1 MSQSSNTSL
10 ALHEILLGI
19 ADSLNQAQQQ
29 LRNMPPYDEYGRPNT
44 MYQLPYLDFSLQVT
58 SDFESTT
65 QTTNT
70 NTKANLPV
78 MPAIGNIGKV
88 QSGLIRFNPQ
98 SVISTSNN
106 QKSQIAST
114 ISGRFVAVLPN
125 EGMPQVNLTVTTQ
138 GPELKTGIARF
149 NIIVSIAN
157 TLNEKFP
164 NTTVEFNFDAET
176 SQNINS
182 VAVTPPTF
190 SSMEGKTDA
199 NGELTTTIDLNI
211 NDYNNGR
218 TFLIRVN
225 SGSVS
230 KSIAISKT

>member
-1 MSQSSNTSL
+1 MSQSSTTSL

-65 QTTNT
+65 QTSTPISPT
-70 NTKANLPV
+70 I
-78 MPAIGNIGKV
+78 PAIGNIGKV
-88 QSGLIRFNPQ
+88 QSGLLRFNPQ
-98 SVISTSNN
+98 TVVATSNN
-106 QKSQIAST
+106 QKSHIAST
-114 ISGRFVAVLPN
+114 ISGRFVAVMPN
-125 EGMPQVNLTVTTQ
+125 EGVPQVNLTVATQ
-138 GPELKTGIARF
+138 GPELQTSIARF
-149 NIIVSIAN
+149 VINVSIAN

-176 SQNINS
+176 SHNING
-182 VAVTPPTF
+182 VVVTPPVF
-190 SSMEGKTDA
+190 SIMEGKTNL
-199 NGELTTTIDLNI
+199 NGELTATIDLNI

-230 KSIAISKT
+230 KSVAISKT

>member
-65 QTTNT
+65 QTSTP
-70 NTKANLPV
+70 KASPTI
-78 MPAIGNIGKV
+78 PAIGNIGKV
-88 QSGLIRFNPQ
+88 QSGLLRFNPQ
-98 SVISTSNN
+98 AVIATTSNN
-106 QKSQIAST
+106 QKSHIAST

-125 EGMPQVNLTVTTQ
+125 EGVPQVNLTVATQ
-138 GPELKTGIARF
+138 GPELLSGIARF
-149 NIIVSIAN
+149 KITVSIAN

-176 SQNINS
+176 SQNIN
-182 VAVTPPTF
+182 
-190 SSMEGKTDA
+190 GC
-199 NGELTTTIDLNI
+199 
-211 NDYNNGR
+211 
-218 TFLIRVN
+218 
-225 SGSVS
+225 
-230 KSIAISKT
+230 

>member
-70 NTKANLPV
+70 KANPSLPV

-98 SVISTSNN
+98 ATIPTSTN
-106 QKSQIAST
+106 QKSHIAST

-125 EGMPQVNLTVTTQ
+125 EGLPQVNLTVATQ
-138 GPELKTGIARF
+138 GPEIKGGIASF
-149 NIIVSIAN
+149 TITVSIAN

-164 NTTVEFNFDAET
+164 NTTVEFNFDVET
-176 SQNINS
+176 SQNING
-182 VAVTPPTF
+182 VIVTPPVF
-190 SSMEGKTDA
+190 SSMEGKTNL
-199 NGELTTTIDLNI
+199 NGELTTTINLNI

>member
-65 QTTNT
+65 QTNT
-70 NTKANLPV
+70 PASPTI
-78 MPAIGNIGKV
+78 PAIGNIGKV
-88 QSGLIRFNPQ
+88 QSGLLRFNPQ
-98 SVISTSNN
+98 TVVVASNN
-106 QKSQIAST
+106 QKSHIAST
-114 ISGRFVAVLPN
+114 ISGRFVAVVPN
-125 EGMPQVNLTVTTQ
+125 EGVPQVNLTVATQ

-149 NIIVSIAN
+149 VINVSITN

-164 NTTVEFNFDAET
+164 NTTVEFNFDQET
-176 SQNINS
+176 SQDING
-182 VAVTPPTF
+182 VAVTPPVF
-190 SSMEGKTDA
+190 SSMEGKTNL
-199 NGELTTTIDLNI
+199 NGESTTTIDLNI

-230 KSIAISKT
+230 KSVAISKT

>member
-70 NTKANLPV
+70 NTKANLSV

-106 QKSQIAST
+106 QKSHIAST

-149 NIIVSIAN
+149 NIIISIAN